1 MGVTLIITC
10 PRCGGLLLA
19 ADDQK
24 TRTCPYCNSR
34 IDIQK
39 ANKVACAT
47 SAIEAS
53 ELLRELKS
61 KRQSNVRSPTPK

>member
-1 MGVTLIITC
+1 MGITLIITC

-34 IDIQK
+34 VDIRK
-39 ANKVACAT
+39 ANKVA
-47 SAIEAS
+47 SANSAVEAS

>member
-10 PRCGGLLLA
+10 TRCGGLLLA
-19 ADDQK
+19 AEDKK

-39 ANKVACAT
+39 ANKIASAN

-61 KRQSNVRSPTPK
+61 KRQSNARKPDQK